1 MQGAMPE
8 ELFGKVADGIN
19 GLLGP
24 VAGWLEGLVW
34 NTPPQAP
41 ILALVLLG
49 TGLFVTVRL
58 GLIQLRG
65 FRHAWA
71 ILGGKYDDPD
81 DDGDLVHFQALTTAL
96 SATVG
101 IGNIAGVAIAIR
113 MGGPGA
119 LFWMWVTAFFGMALK
134 FAECTLAV
142 AYRRV
147 HKDGSVSGGPM
158 YYIEKGLGENWKWMA
173 MLFAGLAVM
182 CSFGTGNMNQANTMA
197 DQLESQF
204 GLAPVWTGLVF
215 ASVVAL
221 VIIGGIRRI
230 GRVTSILA
238 PGMAVIYVGGALI
251 ILLMNIESVPG
262 SLALIVEQAFRP
274 TSMVGGAAGS
284 FLMTM
289 MWGIR
294 RGLFSNEAGQGSAPI
309 AHAAA
314 RTDEPVREGLVAS
327 LEPFIDTLVICTMT
341 GLVIVTTD
349 AWRDHTPQSFG
360 LDEVEGIHRVVGDDS
375 ELLAAR
381 NERSTRGGGAVDVE
395 GGVAA
400 GSFVVLHSTIAE
412 PRLVDGAGAPWSGR
426 LEVAGDGSLNAAGD
440 APRIEGGALLTGAPL
455 TARAFSLGLPGSRG
469 DLIVTLS
476 VLLFA
481 VSTAISWSY
490 YGDRST
496 EYLFGARAI
505 PVYRWIYVGFFF
517 LGCLLPLSTVWTFGD
532 VALGLMSFPNLI
544 SLLLLSG
551 AVAGMT
557 RSYFRRQLGKGGGE
571 GNG

>member
-1 MQGAMPE
+1 MPE

-71 ILGGKYDDPD
+71 ILRGKYDDPEHE
-81 DDGDLVHFQALTTAL
+81 GDLVHFQALTTAL

-147 HKDGSVSGGPM
+147 HADGSVSGGPM
-158 YYIEKGLGENWKWMA
+158 YYIEKGLGANWKWMA

-215 ASVVAL
+215 ASLVAA
-221 VIIGGIRRI
+221 VIVGGIRRI

-238 PGMAVIYVGGALI
+238 PGMAVIYVGGALV
-251 ILLMNIESVPG
+251 ILLLNIEIVPA

-341 GLVIVTTD
+341 GLVIVSTD
-349 AWRDHTPQSFG
+349 AWRDHTPQAFG
-360 LDEVEGIHRVVGDDS
+360 LDEVEGIHRVLADDS
-375 ELLAAR
+375 ELLSAR
-381 NERSTRGGGAVDVE
+381 DERTTRGGGAVDVQ
-395 GGVAA
+395 GGIAG
-400 GSFVVLHSTIAE
+400 GSFVVLNSMIAE
-412 PRLVDGAGAPWSGR
+412 PRLVDGTGAAWSGR
-426 LEVAGDGSLNAAGD
+426 LEVAGDGTLRAGGEP
-440 APRIEGGALLTGAPL
+440 PRIEGGALLTGAPL

-505 PVYRWIYVGFFF
+505 PVYRWVYVGFFF

-551 AVAGMT
+551 VVTGLT
-557 RSYFRRQLGKGGGE
+557 RSYFRRHVRKGRGA

>member
-1 MQGAMPE
+1 MPD

-24 VAGWLEGLVW
+24 LAGWLEELVW
-34 NTPPQAP
+34 QTPPQAP
-41 ILALVLLG
+41 LLALVLLG

-142 AYRRV
+142 AFRRV

-158 YYIEKGLGENWKWMA
+158 YYIEKGLGRNWKWMA

-204 GLAPVWTGLVF
+204 GLAREWSGLVF
-215 ASVVAL
+215 ASLVAL

-238 PGMAVIYVGGALI
+238 PGMAVIYVGGALV
-251 ILLMNIESVPG
+251 ILLMNIGSVPE
-262 SLALIVEQAFRP
+262 SLSLIVEQAFRP

-349 AWRDHTPQSFG
+349 AWRDHAPQTFG
-360 LDEVEGIHRVVGDDS
+360 LDEVEGIQRVLGDES

-381 NERSTRGGGAVDVE
+381 SARSARGGGAVDVE
-395 GGVAA
+395 DGVAG
-400 GSFVVLHSTIAE
+400 GSFVVLHSMIVE
-412 PRLVDGAGAPWSGR
+412 PRLVDGTGAPWSGR
-426 LEVAGDGSLNAAGD
+426 LEVAGDGSLTAAGD
-440 APRIEGGALLTGAPL
+440 APRIEGEALLNGAPL

-517 LGCLLPLSTVWTFGD
+517 LGCLLPLETVWTFGD

-557 RSYFRRQLGKGGGE
+557 KSYFRRHLG
-571 GNG
+571 